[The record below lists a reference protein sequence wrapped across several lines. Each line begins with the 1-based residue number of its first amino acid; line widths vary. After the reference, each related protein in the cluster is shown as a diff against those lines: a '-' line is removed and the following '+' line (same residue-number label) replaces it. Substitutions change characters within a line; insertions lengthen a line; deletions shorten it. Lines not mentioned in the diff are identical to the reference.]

1 MSTAASITLNLP
13 EESGLENPNY
23 SLPEKKRKDVS
34 MTKRQLN
41 KEKREQKDRA
51 YTSRIQIIVYGS
63 KELVYETNNS
73 VENHSVLL

>member
-13 EESGLENPNY
+13 EESGEENPNY

-51 YTSRIQIIVYGS
+51 YTSRIQIIVYAS